1 MSPRALLAFAL
12 LTAPVLAQTLPPEQ
26 QEQPGVPRGEL
37 RKMEP
42 FRSQIFPD
50 TTRDWWVY
58 LPAASDPA
66 KPAAVMVF
74 QDGHDYVNPKGAWRV
89 PTVFDNL
96 IHSGAMPPTVGI
108 FINPGHKVGAP
119 APQSPWR
126 SNNRSV
132 EYDTLSDAYARF
144 LIEEILPAV
153 SRLRPL
159 TTDPAQRAICGASSG
174 GICAFTTAW
183 ERPDQFRRV
192 LSTIGSFTNIRG
204 GHAYPYLIRTTEPR
218 PLRVW
223 LQDGRNDLD
232 NPHGNWPLGNQQMA
246 AALRYM
252 DYDFDFV
259 FTQGEHN
266 SKDAGPLLPA
276 ALKWLWRK

>member
-1 MSPRALLAFAL
+1 MSLRALLALAL

-66 KPAAVMVF
+66 QSAAVMVF

-96 IHSGAMPPTVGI
+96 IQSGAMPPTVGI
-108 FINPGHKVGAP
+108 FINPGHKVDAP

-126 SNNRSV
+126 SNNRSF

-153 SRLRPL
+153 SQLRPL
-159 TTDPAQRAICGASSG
+159 TSDPAQRAICGASSG

-183 ERPDQFRRV
+183 ERPDQFRKV

-252 DYDFDFV
+252 DYDYDFA

>member
-1 MSPRALLAFAL
+1 MSLRALLALAL

-66 KPAAVMVF
+66 KPAAIMVF

-126 SNNRSV
+126 SNNRSF

-153 SRLRPL
+153 SQLRPL
-159 TTDPAQRAICGASSG
+159 TSDPAQRAICGASSG

-183 ERPDQFRRV
+183 ERPDQFRKV

-252 DYDFDFV
+252 DYDYDFV